1 MLFGCTYWVLLLL
14 MPVLNYTADEVE
26 FVYKQFYDVSAR
38 KKQTDPRNSRIC
50 NDNVTRKKLWRKKA
64 FFCHLAARRRQK
76 TCVLMTQ
83 QLFWHVLWFQLGAK
97 PPYFLNHHFQRRFMG
112 LQIEGFETLLTSEK
126 KISQI
131 KIRLSFSYQISL
143 KSRRGDWVT
152 WI

>member
-1 MLFGCTYWVLLLL
+1 MLFGRILGSATPDAGAKLHRRRSRICIQTVLRRIRTQKNRPTL
-14 MPVLNYTADEVE
+14 VIVE
-26 FVYKQFYDVSAR
+26 FVM
-38 KKQTDPRNSRIC
+38 T
-50 NDNVTRKKLWRKKA
+50 TWLEKKLWRKKA

-112 LQIEGFETLLTSEK
+112 LQMEGFETLLTLE